1 MLLSA
6 CASPYPPLRRLIC
19 RCATSGPDISS
30 YKETFARRMAMAG
43 IKPHHRIAMGVSGG
57 PDSMALCVLTAG
69 WKSDGFVRRDDV
81 SGYVDGLLGIVVDHR
96 LRPESSDE
104 AMLVRDRVHK
114 MGVRCE
120 IVCCDWPDGRPKQG
134 HLQEAARDK
143 RYQLFVELCMKQQ
156 ISVLLIA
163 HHADDQAELL
173 VLRLSRSSGVMG
185 LAGMPFVSQLFP
197 QGISLNQGVLLVRPM
212 LEFSKDGIYKFN
224 NLQICQGSTLEWV
237 EDPTNKS
244 MLFARNR
251 IRSSLTNLSSS
262 VFWSEVQN
270 LISACRLTRSYIDKI
285 CRELISQSV
294 TISEF
299 GYATID
305 LEKLQ
310 PSEIDDLC
318 LSHYLTALVQFIAQR
333 HRPVRG
339 RSSRLLVEYTRG
351 MPCKNFLT
359 VAGCNLSPEPG
370 SKGRKI
376 VVSFSVNL
384 LDSSNNDAST
394 HYKYN
399 CLSGFQ
405 FEGTKLCTEVR
416 DIIREQHLCSNILIG
431 DKAKVPFL
439 NAKNPTDILTE
450 AKKLNLVGDFTLR
463 NLSFLELD
471 EQKRFCSSK
480 DASNDSSVLHRR
492 NFKGALRV
500 HLKPGQACHFLGRF
514 LVTYGANDTAINRN
528 ASHFCQF
535 CEASA
540 EREVIIRHMVDADWL
555 FLRRVS
561 SSCNIEKVSMDAGTS
576 NQLEFEFSD
585 YMVHSAA
592 KALKALRLIP
602 ASARRALPVV
612 VDDQDLL
619 LSVPSVGFSCCPCI
633 NVVADFRPRVPLGG
647 GHNSYL

>member
-1 MLLSA
+1 
-6 CASPYPPLRRLIC
+6 
-19 RCATSGPDISS
+19 
-30 YKETFARRMAMAG
+30 MAMAG

-57 PDSMALCVLTAG
+57 PDSMAMCVLTAG
-69 WKSDGFVRRDDV
+69 WKSDGLVRRDDV

-173 VLRLSRSSGVMG
+173 VLRLSRNSGVMG

-197 QGISLNQGVLLVRPM
+197 QGISPNQGVLLVRPM
-212 LEFSKDGIYKFN
+212 LEFSKDEIYK
-224 NLQICQGSTLEWV
+224 ICQGSNLEWV

-305 LEKLQ
+305 LEKLK

-351 MPCKNFLT
+351 IPCKNFLT

-394 HYKYN
+394 HYN

-416 DIIREQHLCSNILIG
+416 DILREQHLCSNIVIG
-431 DKAKVPFL
+431 DKAKIPFL

-463 NLSFLELD
+463 NLTFLDLD

-480 DASNDSSVLHRR
+480 ETNNDTSVLHRR
-492 NFKGALRV
+492 TFKGALRV
-500 HLKPGQACHFLGRF
+500 HLKPGHACHFLGRF
-514 LVTYGANDTAINRN
+514 LVTYGANDSAINRN

-535 CEASA
+535 CEASG
-540 EREVIIRHMVDADWL
+540 EREVTIRHMVDADWL